1 MYNAQ
6 KPTADELPSTARLV
20 KSTIMAAIAA
30 LAILITIV
38 LPAEYGV
45 DPTRIGNVLGLTEM
59 GEIKAQLAREA
70 AQDHQMEQKP
80 KDQSSFLKQ
89 LLGGLV
95 SSAHAQDNK
104 AAWTDTLSFTLSP
117 GEGTE
122 IKLVMKENAEA
133 QYLWTVAGG
142 KINYDLHA
150 DGNGNGKSISYKKG
164 RGVES
169 DEGTLKAAF
178 AGNHGWF
185 WRSRNRKDVTV
196 TLHVRGDFQGIK
208 RDK

>member
-6 KPTADELPSTARLV
+6 KPTADELPSTARLI
-20 KSTIMAAIAA
+20 KSTIVAAVAA
-30 LAILITIV
+30 LAILITVV

-45 DPTRIGNVLGLTEM
+45 DPTRIGNALGLTEM

-70 AQDHQMEQKP
+70 AQDHQMEQKTDD
-80 KDQSSFLKQ
+80 KSSFLNQ
-89 LLGGLV
+89 LINGFI
-95 SSAHAQDNK
+95 SNAHAQDDK
-104 AAWTDTLSFTLSP
+104 AAWTETMSFKLSP

-133 QYLWTVAGG
+133 QFLWTVAGG
-142 KINYDLHA
+142 KVNYDLHG
-150 DGNGNGKSISYKKG
+150 DGDGKSISYKKG
-164 RGVES
+164 RGVEGH
-169 DEGTLKAAF
+169 EGTIKAAF

-196 TLHVRGDFQGIK
+196 TLHVRGDFQKIK

>member
-6 KPTADELPSTARLV
+6 KPNADELPSTARLI
-20 KSTIMAAIAA
+20 KSTIMAIIAA
-30 LAILITIV
+30 LFILVTVV

-59 GEIKAQLAREA
+59 GEIKTQLAREA
-70 AQDHQMEQKP
+70 AQDRQVEQKP
-80 KDQSSFLKQ
+80 GDTSGFMD
-89 LLGGLV
+89 GLFDAFI
-95 SSAHAQDNK
+95 SSAHAKNDNS
-104 AAWTDTLSFTLSP
+104 AWTETLSFKLSP

-122 IKLVMKENAEA
+122 IKLVMLEDAEA
-133 QYLWTVAGG
+133 QFHWIVDGG
-142 KINYDLHA
+142 KVNYDLHA
-150 DGNGNGKSISYKKG
+150 DGGGKSLSYKKG

-178 AGNHGWF
+178 TGNHGWF
-185 WRSRNRKDVTV
+185 WRSRNREDITV
-196 TLHVRGDFQGIK
+196 TLRVRGDFQTIK

>member
-6 KPTADELPSTARLV
+6 KPTADELPSTARLI
-20 KSTIMAAIAA
+20 KSTIMAAVAA
-30 LAILITIV
+30 LIILVTVV

-70 AQDHQMEQKP
+70 AQDHQMEQKAND
-80 KDQSSFLKQ
+80 KSSFMNE
-89 LLGGLV
+89 LLNGFV
-95 SSAHAQDNK
+95 SSAWAQSAK
-104 AAWTDTLSFTLSP
+104 STWTETLSFKLSP

-133 QYLWTVAGG
+133 QFLWAVDGG
-142 KINYDLHA
+142 KVNYDLHA
-150 DGNGNGKSISYKKG
+150 DGSGKSISYRKG
-164 RGVES
+164 RGVEG

-178 AGNHGWF
+178 TGNHGWF
-185 WRSRNRKDVTV
+185 WRSRNREDVTV
-196 TLHVRGDFQGIK
+196 TLHVRGDFQEIK